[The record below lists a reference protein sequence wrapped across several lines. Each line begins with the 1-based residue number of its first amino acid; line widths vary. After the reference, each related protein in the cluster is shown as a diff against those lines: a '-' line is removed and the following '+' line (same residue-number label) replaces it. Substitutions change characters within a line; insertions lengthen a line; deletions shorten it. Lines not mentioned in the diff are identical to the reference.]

1 MTTLIL
7 IRHGQSTANIR
18 SVFAG
23 SLDMPLTEL
32 GLTQAK
38 LTAAYVAAHY
48 SVEAVY
54 ASDLSRA
61 FDTGK
66 ALADLMNIS
75 IIPEKDLREIHAGA
89 WEGHSFEDLKQNF
102 PDSYGIWLSHIGSCV
117 CPEGES
123 VAQLQ
128 QRVLATLR
136 RICEENPGR
145 TVAVATHA
153 TPIRTLQCHCSG
165 LGLGHMKDIPWVSNA
180 SITVAQYDGGEFT
193 LKDISLDGH
202 LGAMT
207 SRFTGNV

>member
-23 SLDMPLTEL
+23 SLDMPLTQL
-32 GLTQAK
+32 GQAQAK
-38 LTAAYVAAHY
+38 LTAAFIAANY
-48 SVEAVY
+48 PVEAVY

-66 ALADLMNIS
+66 ALADLLNIP
-75 IIPEKDLREIHAGA
+75 IFPEKTLREIHAGA
-89 WEGHSFEDLKQNF
+89 WEGHSFEDLKRDF

-128 QRVLATLR
+128 ARVLKTLR
-136 RICEENPGR
+136 RICDENPGR
-145 TVAVATHA
+145 TIAIATHA
-153 TPIRTLQCHCSG
+153 TPIRTLQCHCTG
-165 LGLGHMKDIPWVSNA
+165 LGLDHMKDIPWVSNA
-180 SITVAQYDGGEFT
+180 SVTVAEYNSGEFA
-193 LKDISLDGH
+193 LKDVSLDSH

>member
-18 SVFAG
+18 SIFAG
-23 SLDMPLTEL
+23 SLDMPLTQL
-32 GLTQAK
+32 GQTQAK
-38 LTAAYVAAHY
+38 LTAAFIAANY
-48 SVEAVY
+48 PVEAVY

-66 ALADLMNIS
+66 ALADLLNIP
-75 IIPEKDLREIHAGA
+75 IFPEKTLREIHAGS
-89 WEGHSFEDLKQNF
+89 WEGHSFEDLKREF
-102 PDSYGIWLSHIGSCV
+102 PDSYGTWLSRIGSCV

-128 QRVLATLR
+128 ARILETLR

-145 TVAVATHA
+145 TIAIATHA
-153 TPIRTLQCHCSG
+153 TPIRTLQCHCTG
-165 LGLGHMKDIPWVSNA
+165 LGLDHMKDIPWVSNA
-180 SITVAQYDGGEFT
+180 SVTVAEYNSGEFA
-193 LKDISLDGH
+193 LKDVSLDSH